1 MSLVQAI
8 LIAII
13 AGVSRCEGDW
23 LGECKLREP
32 IVTGFLVGLVLGDVK
47 TGLIIGAELQLM
59 WMGAVGIGPVAQLDI
74 GIGGTIGTAV
84 AIATGTGAET
94 AILFGVPV
102 AVIMQF
108 LNTLLMSAYSGVM
121 LSADKKIDAL
131 DFRGIRWCHYFCGIC
146 TFLAY
151 TIPTFI
157 VMFFGNELIEGIV
170 NNMPDWINTGL
181 GGVAALLPCLGF
193 ALLLNIIM
201 EKRLIPY
208 FILGFIPAAYVGFD
222 LTMVAIAA
230 IAVAVA
236 WIIFMLRSNEGTSK
250 VAANTAADDEWED

>member
-1 MSLVQAI
+1 MSNQENVFETI
-8 LIAII
+8 LA
-13 AGVSRCEGDW
+13 
-23 LGECKLREP
+23 P
-32 IVTGFLVGLVLGDVK
+32 MT
-47 TGLIIGAELQLM
+47 
-59 WMGAVGIGPVAQLDI
+59 
-74 GIGGTIGTAV
+74 GTAV
-84 AIATGTGAET
+84 AITTGTGAET

-236 WIIFMLRSNEGTSK
+236 WIIFMLRSNEGTAK

>member
-1 MSLVQAI
+1 
-8 LIAII
+8 
-13 AGVSRCEGDW
+13 
-23 LGECKLREP
+23 
-32 IVTGFLVGLVLGDVK
+32 
-47 TGLIIGAELQLM
+47 
-59 WMGAVGIGPVAQLDI
+59 
-74 GIGGTIGTAV
+74 
-84 AIATGTGAET
+84 
-94 AILFGVPV
+94 
-102 AVIMQF
+102 MQF

-157 VMFFGNELIEGIV
+157 VMFFEELIEGIV

-230 IAVAVA
+230 IASCSSMDHLHVE
-236 WIIFMLRSNEGTSK
+236 IQ
-250 VAANTAADDEWED
+250 

>member
-1 MSLVQAI
+1 M
-8 LIAII
+8 
-13 AGVSRCEGDW
+13 SRCEGDW

-74 GIGGTIGTAV
+74 GTAV
-84 AIATGTGAET
+84 AITTGTGAET

-236 WIIFMLRSNEGTSK
+236 WIIFMLRSNEGTAK

>member
-84 AIATGTGAET
+84 AITTGTGAET

-170 NNMPDWINTGL
+170 NNMPDWI
-181 GGVAALLPCLGF
+181 
-193 ALLLNIIM
+193 
-201 EKRLIPY
+201 RLIPY

-236 WIIFMLRSNEGTSK
+236 WIIFMLRSNEGTAK

>member
-1 MSLVQAI
+1 
-8 LIAII
+8 
-13 AGVSRCEGDW
+13 
-23 LGECKLREP
+23 
-32 IVTGFLVGLVLGDVK
+32 
-47 TGLIIGAELQLM
+47 
-59 WMGAVGIGPVAQLDI
+59 
-74 GIGGTIGTAV
+74 
-84 AIATGTGAET
+84 
-94 AILFGVPV
+94 
-102 AVIMQF
+102 MQF

-208 FILGFIPAAYVGFD
+208 FLLGFIPAAYVGFD

-236 WIIFMLRSNEGTSK
+236 WIIFMLRSNEGTAK

>member
-1 MSLVQAI
+1 MSVVQAI
-8 LIAII
+8 LIALV
-13 AGVSRCEGDW
+13 AAVSRSEGDW

-32 IVTGFLVGLVLGDVK
+32 IVTGFLVGLILGDVK
-47 TGLIIGAELQLM
+47 TGLMIGAALQLM
-59 WMGAVGIGPVAQLDI
+59 WMGAVGIGPAAQLDI
-74 GIGGTIGTAV
+74 GIGGTIGTAI
-84 AIATGTGAET
+84 AITTNTGAET

-121 LSADKKIDAL
+121 LRVDKKIDQL
-131 DFRGIRWCHYFCGIC
+131 DFKGINRCHYFCGIC

-151 TIPTFI
+151 FLPTFF
-157 VMFFGNELIEGIV
+157 VMYFGNSVTETIV
-170 NNMPDWINTGL
+170 NNIPDWMNSGL

-222 LTMVAIAA
+222 LTMVAIGAMAVA
-230 IAVAVA
+230 IAA
-236 WIIFMLRSNEGTSK
+236 IIFMLRSDRPVA
-250 VAANTAADDEWED
+250 VAAAASDDEWED

>member
-1 MSLVQAI
+1 MSNQENVFETI
-8 LIAII
+8 LA
-13 AGVSRCEGDW
+13 
-23 LGECKLREP
+23 P
-32 IVTGFLVGLVLGDVK
+32 MT
-47 TGLIIGAELQLM
+47 
-59 WMGAVGIGPVAQLDI
+59 
-74 GIGGTIGTAV
+74 GTAV
-84 AIATGTGAET
+84 AITTGTGAET

-201 EKRLIPY
+201 DKRLIPY

-236 WIIFMLRSNEGTSK
+236 WIIFMLRSNEGTAK

>member
-1 MSLVQAI
+1 MSVMQAL
-8 LIAII
+8 LIALI
-13 AGVSRCEGDW
+13 AAIARCEGDW
-23 LGECKLREP
+23 LGECKIREP

-47 TGLIIGAELQLM
+47 SGLMIGATLQSM
-59 WMGAVGIGPVAQLDI
+59 WMGAVGIGPTAQLDI

-84 AIATGTGAET
+84 AITTGTGAET
-94 AILFGVPV
+94 AVLFAVPV

-108 LNTLLMSAYSGVM
+108 LNTLLMSSYSGVM
-121 LSADKKIDAL
+121 LIADRKIDKL
-131 DFRGIRWCHYFCGIC
+131 DFRGINRCHYFCGLC

-151 TIPTFI
+151 FIPTFL
-157 VMFFGNELIEGIV
+157 VMFFGNNAIESVV
-170 NNMPDWINTGL
+170 NNMPEWVNTGL

-222 LTMVAIAA
+222 LTMIAIAA
-230 IAVAVA
+230 IAIALA
-236 WIIFMLRSNEGTSK
+236 WIVFMLRQNEGTTV
-250 VAANTAADDEWED
+250 VAVSAADDEWED